1 MDAKARRKRKCCEA
15 ELRWKKRGAECHR
28 GSAAQTE
35 RGQAPSRAGSLH
47 ASCSFVCE
55 AHTTAES
62 AKAIRPQKLAMHCVA
77 QEEIER
83 LRALKNSPRSSPVDG
98 DGWDEELRGFMELV
112 PIRIDD
118 LLPSKLPVRRASL
131 LRRRRRECS
140 SAGNHGASAAL
151 QNARMQSSRRV
162 EIRNNVFHTL
172 NAHRKNI
179 KLAYHYYLSRSMSR
193 PHLRSSKPP
202 LASLHAPSCEPRQTL
217 GPPGLRGCSPPRTSR
232 LRMPASPCI
241 DASGTRRRG
250 LSLRSA

>member
-1 MDAKARRKRKCCEA
+1 
-15 ELRWKKRGAECHR
+15 
-28 GSAAQTE
+28 
-35 RGQAPSRAGSLH
+35 
-47 ASCSFVCE
+47 
-55 AHTTAES
+55 
-62 AKAIRPQKLAMHCVA
+62 MHCVA

-193 PHLRSSKPP
+193 PHLRPSMPP
-202 LASLHAPSCEPRQTL
+202 LASLHAPICV
-217 GPPGLRGCSPPRTSR
+217 PPCPQL
-232 LRMPASPCI
+232 
-241 DASGTRRRG
+241 
-250 LSLRSA
+250 